1 MFDFYERRK
10 FRRIL
15 YSNGALVVLLVITI
29 VLSRGVYNIYIK
41 ERETTRI
48 TAEKE
53 AKLKSLAKREAALS
67 TELNRLATDRGVE
80 EELRQKYDVAKPG
93 EHVIVLAEAPKDN
106 QQPTWHM
113 ELVPQPISLAS
124 GIRADARSAF
134 RLKRQDI
141 AFSPSQY
148 ADIV

>member
-93 EHVIVLAEAPKDN
+93 EHVIVLVEPPKDN
-106 QQPTWHM
+106 QQPTTNN
-113 ELVPQPISLAS
+113 S
-124 GIRADARSAF
+124 GGIWNWFLNLF
-134 RLKRQDI
+134 RQ
-141 AFSPSQY
+141 
-148 ADIV
+148 